1 MVPEYPSNSNKS
13 KSEGQPPEQDKV
25 APVVTNPVGIKKKR
39 NNKFLRMIFRQDFK
53 DVKQGIVT
61 DYLEPTVQ
69 NLAWA
74 FIQAGIDGITN
85 ILCMMVYEDY
95 RPLEKNR
102 LPAERY
108 SYNNYYSSS
117 SPRPAPT
124 MTSEI
129 NYDEFTYWTRG
140 EAEAVLNELK
150 NLIARC
156 KWASVLDL
164 YNLSKVSTSNYT
176 LQDWGWENLDFAE
189 IHQAYD
195 EDRRLVYTIS
205 LPKAKMIPRR

>member
-1 MVPEYPSNSNKS
+1 MDDGQNVKKEAMEVSSNLKTLPFIFKERIDNMVPEYPSNSNKS

-85 ILCMMVYEDY
+85 ILRMMV
-95 RPLEKNR
+95 RPF
-102 LPAERY
+102 
-108 SYNNYYSSS
+108 
-117 SPRPAPT
+117 
-124 MTSEI
+124 M
-129 NYDEFTYWTRG
+129 
-140 EAEAVLNELK
+140 
-150 NLIARC
+150 ARA
-156 KWASVLDL
+156 W
-164 YNLSKVSTSNYT
+164 
-176 LQDWGWENLDFAE
+176 
-189 IHQAYD
+189 
-195 EDRRLVYTIS
+195 
-205 LPKAKMIPRR
+205 